1 MKKKK
6 MQLMKKDWI
15 FLLSQFDSCL
25 FLYWST
31 SVGCVPPTVH
41 ERIVKESEDRWWRKN
56 VSSMKCLEEFVER
69 HKWKPQPDTVKGNDI
84 LARCTSTMC
93 LDTIYNV
100 YIRSITAI
108 KVEQRLRKTVYGRY
122 SNLKSF
128 ECT

>member
-1 MKKKK
+1 MWRRRRKNAVDEKENFSSFSIWF
-6 MQLMKKDWI
+6 M
-15 FLLSQFDSCL
+15 FVFVLLIGCMC
-25 FLYWST
+25 ST
-31 SVGCVPPTVH
+31 YVH

-108 KVEQRLRKTVYGRY
+108 KVEQWLRKTVYGRY